1 MRKSSMG
8 GAMLIV
14 AATLI
19 WGIGIIALSEGMR
32 YMGPLTLTSVR
43 FLIGGFAALGPAIYF
58 SRKNVTRTQEA
69 KKLSGVIKAG
79 IICGTALL
87 LSVALR
93 QVAFLYSSIGRISF
107 ITSLFVIIVP
117 IAGLIFG
124 RKVPK
129 KVWVGVFISLCGM
142 YFLGFSGG
150 MVLNIGDVM
159 ALICAFLFASHIL
172 LIDRF
177 AKSYD
182 ALMMT
187 CIQALTAGVFLL
199 ALALIFESPSISEIF
214 NGLWYILYA
223 GIMSSFVAPMLQIR
237 AQRTVDPAIASI
249 LFSLEAVF
257 STIVAG
263 LVLSE
268 ILSPREVLGCAL
280 LLAAVIISQ
289 LPLSS
294 ASYTKH

>member
-8 GAMLIV
+8 GTMLIV
-14 AATLI
+14 VATLI
-19 WGIGIIALSEGMR
+19 WGIGIIALREGMR

-43 FLIGGFAALGPAIYF
+43 FLLGGFAALGPAIHI
-58 SRKNVTRTQEA
+58 SRKNGKRTQET
-69 KKLSGVIKAG
+69 KKQSGVIKIG
-79 IICGTALL
+79 IICGSALL
-87 LSVALR
+87 LAATLR
-93 QVAFLYSSIGRISF
+93 QFALVYSSVGRISF
-107 ITSLFVIIVP
+107 ITSLYVVIVP
-117 IAGLIFG
+117 IAGLLFG
-124 RKVPK
+124 RKVTK
-129 KVWVGVFISLCGM
+129 KVWIGVFIAVCGM

-150 MVLNIGDVM
+150 MTFNLGDAM

-177 AKSYD
+177 TKSYS
-182 ALMMT
+182 ALTMT
-187 CIQALTAGVFLL
+187 CIQSLTVGVFTFV
-199 ALALIFESPSISEIF
+199 LALIFESPSISQIF
-214 NGLWYILYA
+214 SGFWYILYA
-223 GIMSSFVAPMLQIR
+223 GILTSFVAHIMQIR

-257 STIVAG
+257 ATIVAG

-294 ASYTKH
+294 ASNQK

>member
-8 GAMLIV
+8 GTMLIV
-14 AATLI
+14 VATLI
-19 WGIGIIALSEGMR
+19 WGIGIIALREGMR

-43 FLIGGFAALGPAIYF
+43 FLLGGFAALGPAIYI
-58 SRKNVTRTQEA
+58 SRKNGKRTQET
-69 KKLSGVIKAG
+69 KKQSGVIKIG

-93 QVAFLYSSIGRISF
+93 QFAFLYSSIGRISF

-129 KVWVGVFISLCGM
+129 KVWIGVFISICGM

-150 MVLNIGDVM
+150 MMFNIGDIM

-172 LIDRF
+172 LIDHF
-177 AKSYD
+177 AKNYD
-182 ALMMT
+182 ALTMV
-187 CIQALTAGVFLL
+187 CIQSLTVGIFSLVL
-199 ALALIFESPSISEIF
+199 AFIFESPSISEIF
-214 NGLWYILYA
+214 GGLRYILYA
-223 GIMSSFVAPMLQIR
+223 GIMSSFVAHIMQIR

-257 STIVAG
+257 ATIVAG

-294 ASYTKH
+294 ASNQK